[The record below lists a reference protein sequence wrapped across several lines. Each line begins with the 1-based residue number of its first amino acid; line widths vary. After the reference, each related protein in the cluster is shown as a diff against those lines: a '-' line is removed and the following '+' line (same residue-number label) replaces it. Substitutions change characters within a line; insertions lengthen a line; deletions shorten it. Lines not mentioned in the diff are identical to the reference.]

1 MPIKTDLPIS
11 DGVALGVLNK
21 PFKLSFEPQQNNKI
35 EESIE
40 DLDFEIKAPN
50 GREIPLGL
58 FASKQEFEVDFSKF
72 DIPNSETNSGA
83 YTVFAYPV
91 DENSNQDK
99 KSFNL
104 EINFNYDS
112 SAPILP
118 GNEVVLAP
126 FVTRITDINGKKIT
140 VNQSW
145 SEYIEDVNPERS
157 YKPVTSDFDDVSLR
171 IKTNNKRDL
180 NNFLHFGD
188 DNIRL
193 VVNSKQDNETIPE
206 SPFSTIFKL
215 YEPLPS
221 DIEEKDF
228 VYVVRELLPEVI
240 EDVELI
246 PYAQEEEEVTVL
258 RNIESSQVDSP
269 ISKRITDFQNYN
281 KLITSDNKLQNKI
294 VDKFISGSE
303 KPVELS
309 VDYTKYDNFVNFS
322 SAEKRLKNF
331 KYKLQQIEGYTQESS
346 SLVGVTSNEAD
357 ILKFDNLIRDEK
369 NSFDGYENYLYNI
382 SSSYVSSSMGEFQD
396 ASWPKTGSGTYADPF
411 EPVSSSDASFT
422 SWYGS
427 VNNQSGQI
435 YSASLYDT
443 ENPNR
448 LVNLLPQYV
457 REDVN
462 NTYFLDFI
470 DMVGQQFD
478 ELWLYTKALSDI
490 TDRQNDID
498 EGFSKELLFNLASS
512 LGWSV
517 NDGKD
522 LLDLS
527 RVGFGQKLEGS
538 SYSLYTSGSLD
549 SPNEGDISKE
559 ITKRLISSMPY
570 ILKSK
575 GTLGS
580 LKAILNCYGIPSS
593 ILRVREYGGLQKNNM
608 KPTFEI
614 GRKFT
619 KALGFRG
626 SQYVET
632 PWEDDSVTSRKP
644 ETVELRFRA
653 TSGSNQVLVQ
663 KDNQWAIRL
672 KNNNSN
678 DNNGT
683 VSFMLSGSSG
693 YEEISSSLLPIYD
706 GDYRSVMLKRSAIQ
720 TNLFPIPSFETSSIV
735 NPPFLT
741 GTPSAEFGQVLI
753 ASGSGVAKIG
763 TKSLEHRNNH
773 PVGGTSLNGGLFT
786 TSYSYLYRNDNKNYP
801 NLLASIADVSEGET
815 YVFTAHAKVSASM
828 EDSVCSIGL
837 FELNSSGEVVNW
849 GHEDEGAD
857 PGGIKFSEKVGINE
871 TEWKQVQVRKTIKF
885 GETSGLGVR
894 FDNNRAASKIYWDDV
909 SVYKIDTATDDITK
923 AYRFDL
929 FVKQYDSG
937 IDSIRLSS
945 QASMVINSGSNAV
958 SHSLNA
964 AWSGSGDLYIGGNDT
979 TPFGSKLTGSMME
992 FRLWTEPLDEDKFDV
1007 HVARPKSYIGNQ
1019 ETSSFTTLVR
1029 RLEFDDDKV
1038 LTNSAS
1044 IRDTRPNQTTTQS
1057 GSANHFGSVNTFESV
1072 VDKTKT
1078 LIPNSGPNRRMATK
1092 IRIEDNY
1099 LSGSGAN
1106 LSIDNRYDFSS
1117 NDTAPLDS
1125 PRLSV
1130 MFSPV
1135 DVINEDI
1142 ISSFASLD
1150 FNQYLGDPRDDFT
1163 ESYRGLKNVADV
1175 YFQKYTGNNNLFDYI
1190 RLIKYYDQ
1198 SVFKQLRKVIPARA
1212 KVQMGTLIEG
1222 NIFERPKSPIQ
1233 KNKPSQTQPYYS
1245 DTINVS
1251 NFDTEHEDSRSVV
1264 LPKGEYLNYIGTISN
1279 EELHEP
1285 ALYNFAA
1292 NDNFEDRN
1300 RYINGDVTFNGPK
1313 SVFSEPTGAY
1323 IDSNRLSLHNQEYKF
1338 HYTSSNDFDK
1348 SDKISVTKD
1357 KNLYTSKSL
1366 VSTDLDPEYQ
1376 FILGLNRSFYE
1387 GVKNTKNTTTD
1398 GDSPVV
1404 VRVTAPSVAVPFDAG
1419 DSNLKVLE
1427 KNKGI

>member
-1 MPIKTDLPIS
+1 MAEWKKVIVSGSDAVLNTVTASAFKGDGSALTGVAAGSLDIDNFSALGGASVAQGDNLLIS
-11 DGVALGVLNK
+11 DGGTEKKVTFSNFEDSIFGNVSSDITIAAGGAATIAADAVTFAKMQNISSNNVILGNDDGADSAVQELTAANVRTIINVEDGADVTDATNVTAAGALM
-21 PFKLSFEPQQNNKI
+21 
-35 EESIE
+35 
-40 DLDFEIKAPN
+40 D
-50 GREIPLGL
+50 
-58 FASKQEFEVDFSKF
+58 
-72 DIPNSETNSGA
+72 SE
-83 YTVFAYPV
+83 
-91 DENSNQDK
+91 
-99 KSFNL
+99 
-104 EINFNYDS
+104 
-112 SAPILP
+112 
-118 GNEVVLAP
+118 
-126 FVTRITDINGKKIT
+126 
-140 VNQSW
+140 
-145 SEYIEDVNPERS
+145 
-157 YKPVTSDFDDVSLR
+157 VTSLAL
-171 IKTNNKRDL
+171 IKGLTA
-180 NNFLHFGD
+180 
-188 DNIRL
+188 
-193 VVNSKQDNETIPE
+193 
-206 SPFSTIFKL
+206 
-215 YEPLPS
+215 
-221 DIEEKDF
+221 
-228 VYVVRELLPEVI
+228 
-240 EDVELI
+240 
-246 PYAQEEEEVTVL
+246 AQ
-258 RNIESSQVDSP
+258 
-269 ISKRITDFQNYN
+269 
-281 KLITSDNKLQNKI
+281 
-294 VDKFISGSE
+294 ISGS
-303 KPVELS
+303 
-309 VDYTKYDNFVNFS
+309 FVQASASFS
-322 SAEKRLKNF
+322 TRVTANDA
-331 KYKLQQIEGYTQESS
+331 KLTANTSN
-346 SLVGVTSNEAD
+346 VTSA
-357 ILKFDNLIRDEK
+357 
-369 NSFDGYENYLYNI
+369 G
-382 SSSYVSSSMGEFQD
+382 
-396 ASWPKTGSGTYADPF
+396 
-411 EPVSSSDASFT
+411 
-422 SWYGS
+422 
-427 VNNQSGQI
+427 
-435 YSASLYDT
+435 
-443 ENPNR
+443 
-448 LVNLLPQYV
+448 
-457 REDVN
+457 
-462 NTYFLDFI
+462 
-470 DMVGQQFD
+470 
-478 ELWLYTKALSDI
+478 ALM
-490 TDRQNDID
+490 
-498 EGFSKELLFNLASS
+498 
-512 LGWSV
+512 
-517 NDGKD
+517 
-522 LLDLS
+522 
-527 RVGFGQKLEGS
+527 
-538 SYSLYTSGSLD
+538 D
-549 SPNEGDISKE
+549 SE
-559 ITKRLISSMPY
+559 
-570 ILKSK
+570 
-575 GTLGS
+575 
-580 LKAILNCYGIPSS
+580 
-593 ILRVREYGGLQKNNM
+593 
-608 KPTFEI
+608 
-614 GRKFT
+614 
-619 KALGFRG
+619 
-626 SQYVET
+626 
-632 PWEDDSVTSRKP
+632 
-644 ETVELRFRA
+644 
-653 TSGSNQVLVQ
+653 
-663 KDNQWAIRL
+663 
-672 KNNNSN
+672 
-678 DNNGT
+678 
-683 VSFMLSGSSG
+683 
-693 YEEISSSLLPIYD
+693 
-706 GDYRSVMLKRSAIQ
+706 
-720 TNLFPIPSFETSSIV
+720 
-735 NPPFLT
+735 
-741 GTPSAEFGQVLI
+741 
-753 ASGSGVAKIG
+753 
-763 TKSLEHRNNH
+763 
-773 PVGGTSLNGGLFT
+773 
-786 TSYSYLYRNDNKNYP
+786 
-801 NLLASIADVSEGET
+801 LASIADVSEGET

-849 GHEDEGAD
+849 SHEENGAD

-1044 IRDTRPNQTTTQS
+1044 IRDTRPDQTTTQS
-1057 GSANHFGSVNTFESV
+1057 GSANHFGSVNTFESI